1 MQILLA
7 SAKIMRERCHSAG
20 IEVTHPMFGDVAS
33 KFAGDLARMTVDE
46 IADAFA
52 CSRKIA
58 ELNIERYKIFGS
70 DEAELV
76 PAVFAYYGQAYKHLK
91 ADEFSVEEL
100 EWACSHL
107 WISSCM
113 YGLLR
118 PSDVINQYRMDGSF
132 ILPSSGGVKVA
143 DFWKSRLTDILIDSV
158 LADDGI
164 LVYLD
169 TDEYRALFDWKRVL
183 SSVSVIEPE
192 FHILKEGRLT
202 TPAVWAK
209 TCRGAMTR
217 YIIENRLTRVEQLN
231 AFCAN
236 EFHYDACL
244 SNADRPV
251 FVRGF
256 GTSDGKVRIHPHR

>member
-7 SAKIMRERCHSAG
+7 SAKIMRERCHCAG
-20 IEVTHPMFGDVAS
+20 IELTQPLFEDVAS
-33 KFAGDLARMTVDE
+33 KFATDLSRMTVDE
-46 IADAFA
+46 IADAFL

-58 ELNIERYKIFGS
+58 ELNIERYRIFGS
-70 DEAELV
+70 DEAELT
-76 PAVFAYYGQAYKHLK
+76 PAIFAYFGHAYKHLK
-91 ADEFSVEEL
+91 ADELSSEEL
-100 EWACSHL
+100 EWSCSHL

-132 ILPSSGGVKVA
+132 ILPSSGGMKVA
-143 DFWKSRLTDILIDSV
+143 EFWKSRLTDILIDSV

-183 SSVSVIEPE
+183 SSVRVIEPE
-192 FHILKEGRLT
+192 FHILKDGKLT

-217 YIIENRLTRVEQLN
+217 YIIENRFTRPEQLN
-231 AFCAN
+231 SFCAN
-236 EFHYDACL
+236 DFHYDASL
-244 SNADRPV
+244 SDAYRPV
-251 FVRGF
+251 FVR
-256 GTSDGKVRIHPHR
+256 

>member
-7 SAKIMRERCHSAG
+7 SAKIMREGCHCVG
-20 IEVTHPMFGDVAS
+20 IEATRPLFEDVAS
-33 KFAGDLARMTVDE
+33 KFAGDLSRMTVDE

-70 DEAELV
+70 DEAELI

-91 ADEFSVEEL
+91 ADNLSAEEL

-132 ILPSSGGVKVA
+132 ILQSSGGMKVA

-158 LADDGI
+158 LTDDGI

-183 SSVSVIEPE
+183 SSVRVIEPA
-192 FHILKEGRLT
+192 FHILKEGKLT

-217 YIIENRLTRVEQLN
+217 YIIENRITCPELLN
-231 AFCAN
+231 SFCAN
-236 EFHYDACL
+236 DFHYDASL
-244 SNADRPV
+244 SEADRPV
-251 FVRGF
+251 FVR
-256 GTSDGKVRIHPHR
+256 